1 MGRESIFKAV
11 IPASDFSV
19 NTDFGVPVLAS
30 YRYENDNPLIAEE
43 TYIVS
48 WDGQEYECVAQD
60 GSAVM
65 SGLILIGN
73 GTPVMLA
80 GNNEPFIIGQTAQ
93 IPLNFFALKDTQPT
107 QHSVE
112 IYQLVEDEQP
122 ETPDEPETPDTPEDE
137 DTDGIVLHNRL
148 NQPVVYGSYNKLLIN
163 RASGDKTI
171 FSMGDAENVSFPA
184 DFSKGDMVLVPEKD
198 KLFSKVSVIKPAELA
213 PENIMK
219 GKVIAGIAG
228 IAEGTADP
236 VLNLE
241 SITLRFEFDEGFQKY
256 IYLGNGITYI
266 VPDASYDVTFGSQDY
281 SVKAVWMENLGENG
295 AAVLGNIGMFDGE
308 DTGEPFLILVND
320 EKQMLIIDK
329 DGGEEYKN
337 VSIKLNTAG
346 DGDILE
352 TEEVELSFELS
363 EAWGEMFV
371 NFNPGISR
379 LIPGVT
385 YRIEWDGQ
393 QYLLKATDIAGDGS
407 VVFIGNAL
415 MDAPSSEP
423 FAVLYMAGM
432 TAVGAIFDTAPN
444 THTFSIQIY
453 HPGMPAV
460 YTAEETTLQFVPMS
474 DTVQT
479 SANSLKINAVAPV
492 EYSVIW
498 DGTEYKCQGSVSG
511 DGEGGVISG
520 GGCPAQIE
528 VRQGYMEIQTEDMSS
543 SQHTISVQFATGGET
558 IDPLMVE
565 EVYSQIAKIQANK
578 FYSDNIIKK
587 AVLPNATSVGASA
600 FSRCA
605 NLEYVSIPKATSI
618 GNNCF
623 QHSGTLRVVDMTDV
637 TSIGQ
642 RAIGNSNTSLKTVIL
657 RVSKVPSLAAY
668 NFTDTTVWS
677 GSSATGWCYVPR
689 SLLSTFQSANTVN
702 WYSIKA
708 RYRVLEDYTIDG
720 TIYGELDETKI

>member
-1 MGRESIFKAV
+1 MGREPIFSQV
-11 IPASDFSV
+11 IPASDFSL
-19 NTDFGVPVLAS
+19 NTDFGALAA
-30 YRYENDNPLIAEE
+30 YRYENDNPLTIGE

-60 GSAVM
+60 GGAVYPTAVF
-65 SGLILIGN
+65 IGN
-73 GTPVMLA
+73 AQPVGLA
-80 GNNEPFIIGQTAQ
+80 GNSEPFIIGQTAQ
-93 IPLNFFALKDTQPT
+93 IPLNFFSLTDTQPA

-112 IYQLVEDEQP
+112 IYQLVEDVVP
-122 ETPDEPETPDTPEDE
+122 EIPDVPEMPDTPEE
-137 DTDGIVLHNRL
+137 DTDGIVLYNRL

-163 RASGDKTI
+163 RASGDRTI
-171 FSMGDAENVSFPA
+171 FSKGEAENVSFPA
-184 DFSKGDMVLVPEKD
+184 DFSEGDMVLVPEKD
-198 KLFSKVSVIKPAELA
+198 KLFSKVSVIKPAELS

-266 VPDASYDVTFGSQDY
+266 VPDASYDVSFGSQDY

-295 AAVLGNIGMFDGE
+295 AAVLGNIGMFGGE

-329 DGGEEYKN
+329 DGGEEYKV

-346 DGDILE
+346 DGAILE

-363 EAWGEMFV
+363 EGWGEMFV

-385 YRIEWDGQ
+385 YEIEWDGQ
-393 QYLLKATDIAGDGS
+393 QYLLKATDTVGDGS
-407 VVFIGNAL
+407 VVFIGNAAVIG
-415 MDAPSSEP
+415 APSSEP
-423 FAVLYMAGM
+423 FTVLYMAGM
-432 TAVGAIFDTAPN
+432 TGVGAIFDTAPT

-474 DTVQT
+474 DTVQM
-479 SANSLKINAVAPV
+479 SANSLKINTVAPV

-528 VRQGYMEIQTEDMSS
+528 LRQGYINIQTEDMSS
-543 SQHTISVQFATGGET
+543 SQHTISVQFATGGGT
-558 IDPLMVE
+558 IDPLMCE
-565 EVYSQIAKIQANK
+565 EVYSEIATIQANK
-578 FYSDNIIKK
+578 FYADDIVKK
-587 AVLPNATSVGASA
+587 VVL
-600 FSRCA
+600 
-605 NLEYVSIPKATSI
+605 PKATSI
-618 GNNCF
+618 GNYAFYHCDNLEYVNIPAAKTLGQNCF
-623 QHSGTLRVVDMTDV
+623 QMATKLVTLDTASL
-637 TSIGQ
+637 TSIGT
-642 RAIGNSNTSLKTVIL
+642 RAINGNIAMTTLIL
-657 RVSKVPSLAAY
+657 RNPNAVATLSLY
-668 NFTDTTVWS
+668 NITNGPIYDKTN
-677 GSSATGWCYVPR
+677 GYIYVPK
-689 SLLSTFQSANTVN
+689 SLLSSYKSASN
-702 WYSIKA
+702 WSTHSA
-708 RYRVLEDYTIDG
+708 RFRALEDYTIDG
-720 TIYGELDETKI
+720 TIYGEIDESKI